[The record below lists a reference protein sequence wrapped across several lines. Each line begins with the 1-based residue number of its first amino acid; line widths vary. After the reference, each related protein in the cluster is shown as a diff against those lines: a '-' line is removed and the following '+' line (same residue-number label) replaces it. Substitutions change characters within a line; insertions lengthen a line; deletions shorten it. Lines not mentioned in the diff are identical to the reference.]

1 MPILKDRKLDFSESK
16 EDEWKI
22 ILDKVGDGTELPE
35 PTSDRWFLAKVEGD
49 GIRITGAEKNVRPLK
64 IHEPPLLELED
75 FKQVAEGY
83 NDFLFPDINLMSS
96 KMRILESSPNLK
108 YYFNLIYNFL

>member
-1 MPILKDRKLDFSESK
+1 MPILKDRKLDFSGSK

-49 GIRITGAEKNVRPLK
+49 GIRITGAEKNLRPLK

-75 FKQVAEGY
+75 FKQVAEIY

>member
-1 MPILKDRKLDFSESK
+1 MPVLRDRRLDFSEFK
-16 EDEWKI
+16 KDEWKI
-22 ILDKVGDGTELPE
+22 LLDKVGDGVELNDTDSE
-35 PTSDRWFLAKVEGD
+35 RWFLARVEGD

-75 FKQVAEGY
+75 FRQVTEAY
-83 NDFLFPDINLMSS
+83 NDLLFPDISSMSS
-96 KMRILESSPNLK
+96 KMKLLQSSPNLK